1 MVPLFQSR
9 KKGREESTWHNMQMR
24 KGGFGIIRGERG
36 IGLPFPFLFLDF
48 CAALLCKG
56 IGRSFFWQL
65 PCSHSWHRS
74 ESNFSFSILMPR
86 ILLVGKESPFV

>member
-56 IGRSFFWQL
+56 KGIEELFLAVAPLSFL
-65 PCSHSWHRS
+65 APTR
-74 ESNFSFSILMPR
+74 
-86 ILLVGKESPFV
+86 K